1 MSGNGPRRYR
11 PGRLFHR
18 EVVEAAN
25 LSLALSR
32 TIVPR
37 LKRFGVL
44 AVSPR
49 LSGRVMAEHLL
60 TSSAAKDLPRQ
71 LVGFQDAPRVHRRQ
85 L

>member
-25 LSLALSR
+25 LSFALSR

-44 AVSPR
+44 AASQSHSR
-49 LSGRVMAEHLL
+49 LDRRTQSEHYFLDD
-60 TSSAAKDLPRQ
+60 SQS
-71 LVGFQDAPRVHRRQ
+71 
-85 L
+85 

>member
-1 MSGNGPRRYR
+1 MSGNGPRRCR

-25 LSLALSR
+25 LLLALSR

-44 AVSPR
+44 AVSPSPA
-49 LSGRVMAEHLL
+49 LSCPGG
-60 TSSAAKDLPRQ
+60 SAHEQ
-71 LVGFQDAPRVHRRQ
+71 RRQ
-85 L
+85 RQRSPTPIDRFPGRAESP

>member
-37 LKRFGVL
+37 LKRL
-44 AVSPR
+44 PASLIERISESTPSP
-49 LSGRVMAEHLL
+49 
-60 TSSAAKDLPRQ
+60 AA
-71 LVGFQDAPRVHRRQ
+71 DAGSRKIH
-85 L
+85 